1 MFTGIKT
8 TCITS
13 GVYVPDIC
21 DEYNMS
27 CLFDVTIPF
36 AVCETLIKGY
46 VSLDKT
52 FGNSSLPFGIN
63 KAREQG
69 LELWL
74 SHMLQIWS
82 GRFFSIRMF
91 RIAPLLE
98 TIT

>member
-8 TCITS
+8 ACITS

-27 CLFDVTIPF
+27 YLFDVTIPF

-46 VSLDKT
+46 VSLDET
-52 FGNSSLPFGIN
+52 FGNSFLPFGIS